1 VSDSLLA
8 LAESMVLLKNKPV
21 GGTPVLPMKK
31 GTKVAI
37 LGPHFNSTQDLLS
50 DYSPVRPSLSF

>member
-1 VSDSLLA
+1 MLA